1 MPFDELKSDIQK
13 FLSKSRRR
21 SKNGMFL
28 VFAVGERHLAIDFLG
43 TETIREVKRLLV
55 KEYGIH
61 KNSVLLFRAMVCSD
75 SWSLDMIPGI
85 SELSEIIVEQPSND
99 ERVGTQRK
107 KEVVVEDKT
116 VSQSSI
122 ARLVE
127 MGFSEVS
134 AIKALKQA
142 NNDITLAKSLLSASV
157 NMEINVKEAYK
168 KLGPAAKAAI
178 QRLTKTGKDWDV
190 IVCTY
195 LSCHKDEVMAKNILS
210 AGL

>member
-1 MPFDELKSDIQK
+1 
-13 FLSKSRRR
+13 
-21 SKNGMFL
+21 MFL
-28 VFAVGERHLAIDFLG
+28 VFAVGERNLAIDFLG
-43 TETIREVKRLLV
+43 TETIMEVKRLLV

-61 KNSVLLFRAMVCSD
+61 KNSVLLFRSMVCSD
-75 SWSLDMIPGI
+75 SWSLDMIPGL
-85 SELSEIIVEQPSND
+85 SELSEIIVNQPSND
-99 ERVGTQRK
+99 ECSGTQRK
-107 KEVVVEDKT
+107 KSVVVEEKA
-116 VSQSSI
+116 VSQSSV
-122 ARLVE
+122 AKLVE
-127 MGFSEVS
+127 MGFSEAS

-178 QRLTKTGKDWDV
+178 QRLTKTGKDWNV